1 MNRAVK
7 AILALAIALVYTIM
21 VFLLFW
27 VVFPDPPYRNYDMNT
42 STAGNTYSCN
52 TTQSNTVAN
61 PRNSPQTTKECQQQE
76 KERIKQEDEKRKQYD
91 ENIKKDGEIR
101 ATASSNRLKLSLGFV
116 ILGFIVAFIAVSFTP
131 LAVGMSA
138 GATIIMILSTSIPGS
153 TSIVD
158 ATITLLYLACFILLV
173 VMLFVI
179 DKILPAPLVIGPV
192 EYATTPVPASKSEP
206 VVDATTL
213 APNGTIP
220 PK

>member
-1 MNRAVK
+1 MNRVVK
-7 AILALAIALVYTIM
+7 VILAMAIALVYTIM
-21 VFLLFW
+21 IGMLVFLI
-27 VVFPDPPYRNYDMNT
+27 FPEAKLNADDDYYK
-42 STAGNTYSCN
+42 
-52 TTQSNTVAN
+52 TTQNNYENCEDRTSYSQDSSRSDYCDNQVQAAVQQRQENT
-61 PRNSPQTTKECQQQE
+61 RRST
-76 KERIKQEDEKRKQYD
+76 
-91 ENIKKDGEIR
+91 EILNR
-101 ATASSNRLKLSLGFV
+101 NRLKLALVFV
-116 ILGFIVAFIAVSFTP
+116 ILGFIVGFMSVSFAP

-158 ATITLLYLACFILLV
+158 ATTTLLYLACFILLV

>member
-1 MNRAVK
+1 MNRVVK
-7 AILALAIALVYTIM
+7 VILAMAIALVYTIM
-21 VFLLFW
+21 IGMLVFLI
-27 VVFPDPPYRNYDMNT
+27 FPEAKLNADDDYYK
-42 STAGNTYSCN
+42 
-52 TTQSNTVAN
+52 TTQNNYENCEDTTSYSQDSRRSDYCDKQVQAAVQQRQENT
-61 PRNSPQTTKECQQQE
+61 RRST
-76 KERIKQEDEKRKQYD
+76 
-91 ENIKKDGEIR
+91 EILNR
-101 ATASSNRLKLSLGFV
+101 NRLKLALVFV
-116 ILGFIVAFIAVSFTP
+116 ILGFIVGFMSVSFAP

-138 GATIIMILSTSIPGS
+138 GAAIIMILSTSIPGS

>member
-1 MNRAVK
+1 MNRVVK
-7 AILALAIALVYTIM
+7 VILAMAIALVYTIM
-21 VFLLFW
+21 IGMLVFLI
-27 VVFPDPPYRNYDMNT
+27 FPEAKLNADDDYYKATQNNYENCEDRTSYSQDSRRSDYCDNQVQAAVQQRQENTRRSTEILYR
-42 STAGNTYSCN
+42 
-52 TTQSNTVAN
+52 
-61 PRNSPQTTKECQQQE
+61 
-76 KERIKQEDEKRKQYD
+76 
-91 ENIKKDGEIR
+91 
-101 ATASSNRLKLSLGFV
+101 NRLKLALVFV
-116 ILGFIVAFIAVSFTP
+116 ILGFIVGFMSVSFAP